1 MTFFAAFRGGQFF
14 AKSVTFTN
22 FLKNPEA
29 IPGISQAP
37 MVWPNS
43 GPLHI

>member
-1 MTFFAAFRGGQFF
+1 MSLFAAFREGQFLR
-14 AKSVTFTN
+14 KQSRSL

-29 IPGISQAP
+29 IPGISQEP